1 MITTRMRIDIKNLKQ
16 YKKNLEDMKKDFP
29 KYFAE
34 MAVFEGNKFVR
45 EAVRITDDEKIY
57 ASKTYERSF
66 HSDGTAQ
73 ISNGKITVGIGNYAN
88 YAGYIE
94 KGFRSHFVPGY
105 WRGRVFVYDPTS
117 KKGMIV
123 GSYTI
128 KETRC
133 KNGRMFKR
141 AVPTGTVSGKWVFK
155 RACEKIKL
163 TQRERFERKINY
175 YIKRHSRRGL

>member
-1 MITTRMRIDIKNLKQ
+1 MRVRVDLRNIKQ

-29 KYFAE
+29 RYFAK
-34 MAVFEGNKFVR
+34 MAVAEGNKFVK
-45 EAVRITDDEKIY
+45 EAVRITDSERIY

-66 HSDGTAQ
+66 HSDDTAQ
-73 ISNGKITVGIGNYAN
+73 VSNGKVTVSIGNYAN
-88 YAGYIE
+88 YSGYIE

-123 GSYTI
+123 GSYKI

-133 KNGRMFKR
+133 KNGRIFKR
-141 AVPTGTVSGKWVFK
+141 AVPTGTVPGKWVFK

-163 TQRERFERKINY
+163 TQKARFEHKIRY
-175 YIKRHSRRGL
+175 YMKRYSRRGL

>member
-1 MITTRMRIDIKNLKQ
+1 MRMRVDFKNIKQ
-16 YKKNLEDMKKDFP
+16 YKKNLEDIKKDFP
-29 KYFAE
+29 KYLGK
-34 MAVFEGNKFVR
+34 MAVAEGNKFVR

-66 HSDGTAQ
+66 HSDNTAQ
-73 ISNGKITVGIGNYAN
+73 ISNGKTTVGIGNYAN
-88 YAGYIE
+88 YSGYIE

-133 KNGRMFKR
+133 KNGKMFKR
-141 AVPTGTVSGKWVFK
+141 AVPTGTVRGKWVFK
-155 RACEKIKL
+155 RAIEKIKL

-175 YIKRHSRRGL
+175 YIKRYSQRGL

>member
-1 MITTRMRIDIKNLKQ
+1 MRVRVDLKNIKQ
-16 YKKNLEDMKKDFP
+16 YRKNLEDMKRDFP
-29 KYFAE
+29 RYFAK
-34 MAVFEGNKFVR
+34 MAVAEGNKFVK
-45 EAVRITDDEKIY
+45 EAVRITDSERIY

-66 HSDGTAQ
+66 HSDDTAQ
-73 ISNGKITVGIGNYAN
+73 VSNGKVTVGIGNYAN
-88 YAGYIE
+88 YSGYIE

-123 GSYTI
+123 GSYKI

-133 KNGRMFKR
+133 KNGRIFKR
-141 AVPTGTVSGKWVFK
+141 AVPTGTVPGKWVFK

-163 TQRERFERKINY
+163 TQKARFEHKIRY
-175 YIKRHSRRGL
+175 YIKKYSGRGL